1 MIEIDGSFGEGGGQI
16 VRTAVAL
23 SAVTGDPVRI
33 TRIRDNRPKAGLSP
47 QHATAIKALARVAD
61 AEIRGVKPGSS
72 EIIFLPRDLRGG
84 EYQVDIGTAGS
95 VTLLIQCLL
104 PALVFADSPAT
115 LTVRGGTDVRWS
127 PTIDYLSRVALP
139 AFGEFAV
146 RSTLS
151 CERRGYHPKGG
162 GVVVLKTVPGRL
174 HRADITP
181 SKCGSVEGISHSSNL
196 PEHVARRQAEAA
208 RDILKGAGYRAD
220 IGCEVEEL
228 PSTGSGI
235 TLWSGRKGESA
246 LGERGLPAEKVGALA
261 AEEMKRELRSEAA
274 VDRHLADQL
283 VPYLA
288 LAGGSYTAPIVSSH
302 ASTNIWTAKKFLD
315 VEIFVEEGDVTT
327 FRADP

>member
-33 TRIRDNRPKAGLSP
+33 TRIRDNRPKPGLSP

-61 AEIRGVKPGSS
+61 AEIQGVKPGSA
-72 EIIFLPRDLRGG
+72 EIIFRPRDLRGG
-84 EYQVDIGTAGS
+84 EYEVDIGTAGS

-115 LTVRGGTDVRWS
+115 LIVRGGTDVRWS

-151 CERRGYHPKGG
+151 CERRGYHPRGG
-162 GVVVLKTVPGRL
+162 GIAVLKTVPGKL
-174 HRADITP
+174 QRADLSP
-181 SKCGSVEGISHSSNL
+181 SKFGSVDGVSHSSNL
-196 PEHVARRQAEAA
+196 PEHVARRQAKAA
-208 RDILKGAGYRAD
+208 REILKGAGYRAE
-220 IGCEVEEL
+220 IGCEATNL

-235 TLWSGRKGESA
+235 TLWSGRKGASA
-246 LGERGLPAEKVGALA
+246 LGERGLLAEKVGAMA
-261 AEEMKRELRSEAA
+261 AEEMVAELGSKAA
-274 VDRHLADQL
+274 VDRHLSDQL

-288 LAGGSYTAPIVSSH
+288 LAGGSYTAPMVSSH
-302 ASTNIWTAKKFLD
+302 ASTNIWTAQRFLD
-315 VEIFVEEGDVTT
+315 VNISVEEGEVAI